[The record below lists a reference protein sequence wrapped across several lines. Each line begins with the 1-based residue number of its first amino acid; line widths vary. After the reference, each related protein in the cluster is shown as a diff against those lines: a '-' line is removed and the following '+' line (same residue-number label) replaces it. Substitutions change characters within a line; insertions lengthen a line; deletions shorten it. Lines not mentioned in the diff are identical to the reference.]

1 VAAAS
6 KPKPKATAAT
16 GSGGAAAS
24 KPKPKATAATG
35 GGTTTSRSRRKA
47 AAPGQ
52 REQDVL
58 RLVSERPG
66 ITVAELAGE
75 LRVDATG
82 LYGVVRRLQ
91 TKGQIN
97 KDGTALRPVTETA
110 STAATT
116 TPEPTPATSSTTPE
130 SPEAPSEPPATGS

>member
-6 KPKPKATAAT
+6 KP
-16 GSGGAAAS
+16 

-35 GGTTTSRSRRKA
+35 GGTTASRSRRNA

-66 ITVAELAGE
+66 ITVAELAQE
-75 LRVDATG
+75 LSVDATG

-91 TKGQIN
+91 TKGQIT
-97 KDGTALRPVTETA
+97 KDGTALRPITETT
-110 STAATT
+110 STQ
-116 TPEPTPATSSTTPE
+116 PTPAATPSEPAAAASSTTAE
-130 SPEAPSEPPATGS
+130 SPTSPPEPPATGS